1 MKLDN
6 RGSWWR
12 PPKQEIDDDTDRSLM
27 LKEIFYLVGILGA
40 STYIV
45 DLFRLPALSFRWLTG
60 AIGVIIIVG
69 FCLWLLKRGF
79 INIVAPLFIWLQWIF
94 VTYLVAT
101 GGGVNAPLM
110 TAYLIITFMAALV
123 LGGRY
128 GLVVGIASSVAA
140 LILAIF
146 NDKIPPLPP
155 RPPLSRWFVYTFYL
169 AMVLILQFFSV
180 RNMRRGF
187 QRSMKIALERQKT
200 EESLIESEERFR
212 ITFNNAPNAIVI
224 LDSSGR
230 LLRSNQAMT
239 DMTGYSSQEL
249 IGLRFQDITHIDDIE
264 EDAKLYNE
272 LFAGIRQR
280 FTFEKRYYRKD
291 GSILWV
297 NTTVST
303 VSITSNANRP
313 YAIAIVEDISAR
325 RQAEER
331 LVKYQE
337 ELEEKVSTRTQ
348 DLYTALQIT
357 EETLIGRTQFLTN
370 VSHEL
375 RTPLNAILG
384 LTDLLLEEN
393 PTSKQDD
400 YLNKIKRSGSGLLV
414 LLNDLLD
421 FSKLESGKFEIESI
435 PYSMNQLVDSVTE
448 VIEISARKKNL
459 KLVFTVEDQIAPTL
473 LGDPVRLRQILI
485 NLAGN
490 AVKFTETGSI
500 VIAVRIVDSTS
511 LPLIEFSV
519 TDTGIGIP
527 ESIRPQLFQP
537 FKQVDKTIAN
547 KFGGTGLGLAIC
559 KQIVSQMN
567 GSIGIDETYVKG
579 SRFFFRIPYLVPQ
592 KTKSTATSKRSKL
605 SGNILIVEDN
615 EINAIIVNELSLSFG
630 LTADT
635 ASNGKMAIE
644 KAISGSYHVILMDLE
659 MPDINGIEATKAIR
673 KTDSTTPI
681 LALTAYTREEQKQ
694 LCLNAGMN
702 GYITKPIDSELLYQ
716 VLAGFLKVEE

>member
-1 MKLDN
+1 MKLDHK
-6 RGSWWR
+6 GSWWR
-12 PPKQEIDDDTDRSLM
+12 PPKQENEDETDRLSM

-60 AIGVIIIVG
+60 AISVIGIVG

-79 INIVAPLFIWLQWIF
+79 VNLVAPLFIWLQWIF

-110 TAYLIITFMAALV
+110 TAYLVLTFMAALV
-123 LGGRY
+123 LGSRY
-128 GLVVGIASSVAA
+128 GLLVGIVSSVAA

-169 AMVLILQFFSV
+169 AMVLILQFFSI
-180 RNMRRGF
+180 RNMKRGF

-212 ITFNNAPNAIVI
+212 ITFDNTPNAIVI
-224 LDSSGR
+224 IDSNGR

-239 DMTGYSSQEL
+239 DMTGYSSEEL
-249 IGLRFQDITHIDDIE
+249 FGLRFQDITHIDDIE

-272 LFAGIRQR
+272 LFTGIRQR

-303 VSITSNANRP
+303 VSITSNSNRP

-348 DLYTALQIT
+348 DLYTALKIT

-384 LTDLLLEEN
+384 LTDLLLAEN
-393 PTSKQDD
+393 PTAKQDN
-400 YLNKIKRSGSGLLV
+400 YLNKIKRSGNGLLI

-435 PYSMNQLVDSVTE
+435 PFSMNQLIDSVAE
-448 VIEISARKKNL
+448 VIEINARKKNL
-459 KLVFTVEDQIAPTL
+459 KLVFSVEDQIAPTL

-500 VIAVRIVDSTS
+500 AIAVRIIDSTA

-519 TDTGIGIP
+519 TDTGVGIP
-527 ESIRPQLFQP
+527 ESIRPHLFQP
-537 FKQVDKTIAN
+537 FKQADKTIAS

-567 GSIGIDETYVKG
+567 GSIDIDETYVKG

-592 KTKSTATSKRSKL
+592 KTKSMLSSKRSKL
-605 SGNILIVEDN
+605 NGNILIVEDN
-615 EINAIIVNELSLSFG
+615 EINTIIVNELLVTFG
-630 LTADT
+630 LTVDT
-635 ASNGKMAIE
+635 AGNGEAAIE
-644 KAISGSYHVILMDLE
+644 KAISGNYGLILMDLE
-659 MPDINGIEATKAIR
+659 MPDMSGIEATEAIR
-673 KTDSTTPI
+673 KTDTTTPI
-681 LALTAYTREEQKQ
+681 LALTAYSSEEQKQ
-694 LCLNAGMN
+694 LCLKAGMN

-716 VLAGFLKVEE
+716 TVTTFLKAQ